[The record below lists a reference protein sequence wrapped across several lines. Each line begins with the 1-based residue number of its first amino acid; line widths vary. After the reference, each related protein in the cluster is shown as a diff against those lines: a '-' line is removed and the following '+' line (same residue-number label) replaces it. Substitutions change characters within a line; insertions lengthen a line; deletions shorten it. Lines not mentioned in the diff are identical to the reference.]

1 MAGPGRSPNLP
12 NNSSSINIPFYGPT
26 YDYYGDYY
34 GNYDSAYGSYGIPPR
49 QVPAIPQ
56 GGPIGGNDQTGG
68 NKFVLP
74 LVKTSNE
81 TEDSAAQGDYH
92 FTITYLDVRI
102 K

>member
-1 MAGPGRSPNLP
+1 MGPTLP

-56 GGPIGGNDQTGG
+56 GGPIGSGGGNVDHSTG

-74 LVKTSNE
+74 LVKTNE
-81 TEDSAAQGDYH
+81 TEDSAGDY
-92 FTITYLDVRI
+92 
-102 K
+102 